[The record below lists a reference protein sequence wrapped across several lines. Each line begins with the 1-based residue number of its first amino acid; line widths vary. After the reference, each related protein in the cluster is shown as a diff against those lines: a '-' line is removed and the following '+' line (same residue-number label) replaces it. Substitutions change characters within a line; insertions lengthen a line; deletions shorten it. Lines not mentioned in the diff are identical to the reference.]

1 MKSKFKIGDV
11 VDVIIPTGCKSGT
24 AKTGIVK
31 YIARQDETFIYSI
44 DIKETPDSKGVEI
57 ACNESCL
64 SLTNEV

>member
-11 VDVIIPTGCKSGT
+11 VIVNLPTGDTVGT
-24 AKTGIVK
+24 VK
-31 YIARQDETFIYSI
+31 YIARQDEAFIYSI

-64 SLTNEV
+64 RLSNEE